1 MVRSV
6 TETTELLLSS
16 TSSQSRI
23 RRRARELKEN
33 IIQCL
38 LLFAAF
44 SSILVTFG
52 IMEVL
57 ISESF
62 KFFTNPEL
70 KKYGIDNIF
79 LDFFNVVNPQWTVL
93 FEEKHFGILTLLS
106 STLLTSFIALIV
118 AIPVGTTVA
127 IYLSEFAA
135 PALRELLKPILE
147 LLAGVPSVVFGYF
160 ALNVISPYIRS
171 FNPYIPGFN
180 RLSAG
185 IVIGIAVIP
194 IISSIAEDAMRAV
207 PNQMREGAYA
217 LGATR
222 IDTAVSVI
230 LPAAFSGI
238 VASYI
243 LGISRAV
250 GETMIVAVA
259 GGLQAIY
266 SWNPLEGAATISAY
280 IVQVTLGDVPYG
292 SLEYESIFA
301 AGLTLAVIT
310 LALNLFGFFLI
321 KRYKETY

>member
-1 MVRSV
+1 
-6 TETTELLLSS
+6 LLLSS
-16 TSSQSRI
+16 TSDQSKAK
-23 RRRARELKEN
+23 RRAREIREN
-33 IIQCL
+33 FIQGL
-38 LLFAAF
+38 LLFAAV
-44 SSILVTFG
+44 SSIFVTFG

-57 ISESF
+57 IGETF

-70 KKYGIDNIF
+70 KEVGVDNIF

-106 STLLTSFIALIV
+106 STLLTSFIALVV
-118 AIPVGTTVA
+118 AVPVGTVVA

-160 ALNVISPYIRS
+160 ALNVISPFIRS
-171 FNPYIPGFN
+171 FDQNIPGFN

-310 LALNLFGFFLI
+310 LGLNLLGFFLI

>member
-1 MVRSV
+1 MTDS
-6 TETTELLLSS
+6 TELLLSS
-16 TSSQSRI
+16 TSAPSQGKRK
-23 RRRARELKEN
+23 AREFREN
-33 IIQCL
+33 IIQAL
-38 LLFAAF
+38 LLLAAV
-44 SSILVTFG
+44 SSVLVTFG

-57 ISESF
+57 IGESF
-62 KFFTNPEL
+62 KFFINPEL
-70 KKYGIDNIF
+70 KEVGVENIWA
-79 LDFFNVVNPQWTVL
+79 DFFNIKDPQWTVL

-106 STLLTSFIALIV
+106 STILTSAIALVV
-118 AIPVGTTVA
+118 AVPLGTVIA

-135 PALRELLKPILE
+135 SSLREWLKPILE

-160 ALNVISPYIRS
+160 ALNVISPYVRS
-171 FNPYIPGFN
+171 FNENIPGFN

-185 IVIGIAVIP
+185 IVIGIAIIP

-207 PNQMREGAYA
+207 PNQMREGSYA
-217 LGATR
+217 LGSTR
-222 IDTAVSVI
+222 INTSINVV

-280 IVQVTLGDVPYG
+280 IVQVTLGDVPFG

-301 AGLTLAVIT
+301 AGLTLALLT
-310 LALNLFGFFLI
+310 LVLNLIGFFLI
-321 KRYKETY
+321 KRFKETY

>member
-1 MVRSV
+1 MR
-6 TETTELLLSS
+6 E
-16 TSSQSRI
+16 I
-23 RRRARELKEN
+23 REN
-33 IIQCL
+33 FIQGL
-38 LLFAAF
+38 LLFAAV
-44 SSILVTFG
+44 SSIFVTFG

-57 ISESF
+57 IGETF

-70 KKYGIDNIF
+70 KEVGVENIF
-79 LDFFNVVNPQWTVL
+79 LDFFNLFNPQWTVL

-106 STLLTSFIALIV
+106 STLLTSFIALVV
-118 AIPVGTTVA
+118 AIPVGTVVA

-160 ALNVISPYIRS
+160 ALNVISPFIRS
-171 FNPYIPGFN
+171 FDQNIPGFN

-222 IDTAVSVI
+222 INTAVSVI

-310 LALNLFGFFLI
+310 LSLNLVGFFLI

>member
-1 MVRSV
+1 MTDS
-6 TETTELLLSS
+6 TELLLSS
-16 TSSQSRI
+16 TSAQSR
-23 RRRARELKEN
+23 RKRKAREFREN
-33 IIQCL
+33 IIQGL
-38 LLFAAF
+38 LLFAAI
-44 SSILVTFG
+44 SSVLVTFG

-57 ISESF
+57 IGESF

-70 KKYGIDNIF
+70 KEVGVDNIF

-118 AIPVGTTVA
+118 AIPIGTIIA
-127 IYLSEFAA
+127 IYLSEFAVA
-135 PALRELLKPILE
+135 SLREWLKPILE

-160 ALNVISPYIRS
+160 ALNVISPFVRS
-171 FNPYIPGFN
+171 FNENIPGFN

-185 IVIGIAVIP
+185 LVIGIAIIP

-207 PNQMREGAYA
+207 PNQMREGSYA
-217 LGATR
+217 LGSTR
-222 IDTAVSVI
+222 INTAINVV

-280 IVQVTLGDVPYG
+280 IVQVSLGDVPYG

-310 LALNLFGFFLI
+310 LVLNLIGFFLI
-321 KRYKETY
+321 KRFKETY

>member
-1 MVRSV
+1 M
-6 TETTELLLSS
+6 TESTELLLSS
-16 TSSQSRI
+16 TSTLSQNKRKW
-23 RRRARELKEN
+23 RTFREKLIEA
-33 IIQCL
+33 L
-38 LLFAAF
+38 LLFAAV

-57 ISESF
+57 VGESW

-70 KKYGIDNIF
+70 KEVGVENIF
-79 LDFFNVVNPQWTVL
+79 LDFFNLKDPQWTVL

-106 STLLTSFIALIV
+106 STLLTSIIALVV
-118 AIPVGTTVA
+118 AIPIGTVVA
-127 IYLSEFAA
+127 IYLSEFALA
-135 PALRELLKPILE
+135 SVREWLKPILE

-160 ALNVISPYIRS
+160 ALNVISPYVRS
-171 FNPYIPGFN
+171 FNENIPGFN

-185 IVIGIAVIP
+185 LVIGIAVIP

-207 PNQMREGAYA
+207 PNQMREGSYA
-217 LGATR
+217 LGSTK
-222 IDTAVSVI
+222 INTSINVV

-266 SWNPLEGAATISAY
+266 SWNPLEGGATISAY

-301 AGLTLAVIT
+301 AGLTLAIIT
-310 LALNLFGFFLI
+310 LSLNLIGFFLI
-321 KRYKETY
+321 KRFKETY

>member
-1 MVRSV
+1 MTDS
-6 TETTELLLSS
+6 TELLLSS
-16 TSSQSRI
+16 TSAPSKGKRK
-23 RRRARELKEN
+23 AREFREN
-33 IIQCL
+33 IIQAL
-38 LLFAAF
+38 LLFAAV

-57 ISESF
+57 VGESF
-62 KFFTNPEL
+62 RFFINPEL
-70 KKYGIDNIF
+70 KEVGVENIWA
-79 LDFFNVVNPQWTVL
+79 DFFNIKDPQWTVL

-106 STLLTSFIALIV
+106 STLLTSAVALIV
-118 AIPVGTTVA
+118 AVPVGTTVA

-135 PALRELLKPILE
+135 SSLREWLKPILE

-160 ALNVISPYIRS
+160 ALNVISPYVRS
-171 FNPYIPGFN
+171 FNENIPGFN

-185 IVIGIAVIP
+185 IAIGIAIIP

-207 PNQMREGAYA
+207 PNQMREGSYA
-217 LGATR
+217 LGSTR
-222 IDTAVSVI
+222 INTAINVI

-259 GGLQAIY
+259 GGLQALY

-280 IVQVTLGDVPYG
+280 IVQVTLGDVPFG

-301 AGLTLAVIT
+301 AGLTLALIT
-310 LALNLFGFFLI
+310 LALNLIGFFLI
-321 KRYKETY
+321 KRFKETY

>member
-1 MVRSV
+1 M

-16 TSSQSRI
+16 TSVQSRAK
-23 RRRARELKEN
+23 RRAREIREN
-33 IIQCL
+33 FIQGL
-38 LLFAAF
+38 LLFAAV
-44 SSILVTFG
+44 SSIFVTFG

-57 ISESF
+57 IGESF
-62 KFFTNPEL
+62 RFFTNPEL
-70 KKYGIDNIF
+70 KEVGIDNIF
-79 LDFFNVVNPQWTVL
+79 FDFFNLVNPQWTVL

-106 STLLTSFIALIV
+106 STLLTSFIALVV
-118 AIPVGTTVA
+118 AMPVGTVVA

-135 PALRELLKPILE
+135 PAVRELLKPILE

-160 ALNVISPYIRS
+160 ALNVISPFIRS
-171 FNPYIPGFN
+171 FNQDIPGFN

-222 IDTAVSVI
+222 INTAVSVI

-310 LALNLFGFFLI
+310 LSLNLVGFFLI

>member
-1 MVRSV
+1 
-6 TETTELLLSS
+6 LLLSS
-16 TSSQSRI
+16 TSDQSKAK
-23 RRRARELKEN
+23 RRAREIREN
-33 IIQCL
+33 FIQGL
-38 LLFAAF
+38 LLFAAV
-44 SSILVTFG
+44 SSIFVTFG

-57 ISESF
+57 IGETF

-70 KKYGIDNIF
+70 KEVGVDNIF

-106 STLLTSFIALIV
+106 STLLTSFIALVV
-118 AIPVGTTVA
+118 AIPVGTVVA

-160 ALNVISPYIRS
+160 ALNVISPFIRS
-171 FNPYIPGFN
+171 FDQNIPGFN

-310 LALNLFGFFLI
+310 LGLNLLGFFLI

>member
-1 MVRSV
+1 MTDS
-6 TETTELLLSS
+6 TELLLSS
-16 TSSQSRI
+16 TSAPSKGKRK
-23 RRRARELKEN
+23 AREFREN
-33 IIQCL
+33 IIQTL
-38 LLFAAF
+38 LLFAAV
-44 SSILVTFG
+44 SSVLVTFG

-57 ISESF
+57 VGESF
-62 KFFTNPEL
+62 RFFINPEL
-70 KKYGIDNIF
+70 KEVGVENIWA
-79 LDFFNVVNPQWTVL
+79 DFFNIKDPQWTVL

-106 STLLTSFIALIV
+106 STLLTSAVALIV
-118 AIPVGTTVA
+118 AVPVGTTVA

-135 PALRELLKPILE
+135 SSLREWLKPILE

-160 ALNVISPYIRS
+160 ALNVISPYVRS
-171 FNPYIPGFN
+171 FNENIPGFN

-185 IVIGIAVIP
+185 IAIGIAIIP

-207 PNQMREGAYA
+207 PNQMREGSYA
-217 LGATR
+217 LGSTR
-222 IDTAVSVI
+222 INTAINVI

-259 GGLQAIY
+259 GGLQALY

-280 IVQVTLGDVPYG
+280 IVQVTLGDVPFG

-301 AGLTLAVIT
+301 AGLTLALIT
-310 LALNLFGFFLI
+310 LALNLIGFFLI
-321 KRYKETY
+321 KRFKETY

>member
-1 MVRSV
+1 MTDS
-6 TETTELLLSS
+6 TELLLSS
-16 TSSQSRI
+16 TSAPSKGKRK
-23 RRRARELKEN
+23 AREFREN
-33 IIQCL
+33 IIQAL
-38 LLFAAF
+38 LLFAAV

-57 ISESF
+57 VGESF
-62 KFFTNPEL
+62 KFFINPEL
-70 KKYGIDNIF
+70 KEVGVENIWA
-79 LDFFNVVNPQWTVL
+79 DFFNIKDPQWTVL

-106 STLLTSFIALIV
+106 STLLTSAIALIV
-118 AIPVGTTVA
+118 AVPVGTTVA

-135 PALRELLKPILE
+135 SSLREWLKPILE

-160 ALNVISPYIRS
+160 ALNVISPYVRS
-171 FNPYIPGFN
+171 FNENIPGFN

-185 IVIGIAVIP
+185 IAIGIAIIP

-207 PNQMREGAYA
+207 PNQMREGSYA
-217 LGATR
+217 LGSTR
-222 IDTAVSVI
+222 INTAINVI

-259 GGLQAIY
+259 GGLQALY

-280 IVQVTLGDVPYG
+280 IVQVTLGDVPFG

-301 AGLTLAVIT
+301 AGLTLALIT
-310 LALNLFGFFLI
+310 LALNLIGFFLI
-321 KRYKETY
+321 KRFKETY

>member
-1 MVRSV
+1 M
-6 TETTELLLSS
+6 SS
-16 TSSQSRI
+16 TSAPSKGKRK
-23 RRRARELKEN
+23 AREFREN
-33 IIQCL
+33 IIQTL
-38 LLFAAF
+38 LLFAAV
-44 SSILVTFG
+44 SSVLVTFG

-57 ISESF
+57 VGESF
-62 KFFTNPEL
+62 RFFINPEL
-70 KKYGIDNIF
+70 KEVGVENIWA
-79 LDFFNVVNPQWTVL
+79 DFFNIKDPQWTVL

-106 STLLTSFIALIV
+106 STLLTSAVALIV
-118 AIPVGTTVA
+118 AVPVGTTVA

-135 PALRELLKPILE
+135 SSLREWLKPILE

-160 ALNVISPYIRS
+160 ALNVISPYVRS
-171 FNPYIPGFN
+171 FNENIPGFN

-185 IVIGIAVIP
+185 IAIGIAIIP

-207 PNQMREGAYA
+207 PNQMREGSYA
-217 LGATR
+217 LGSTR
-222 IDTAVSVI
+222 INTAINVI

-259 GGLQAIY
+259 GGLQALY

-280 IVQVTLGDVPYG
+280 IVQVTLGDVPFG

-301 AGLTLAVIT
+301 AGLTLALIT
-310 LALNLFGFFLI
+310 LALNLIGFFLI
-321 KRYKETY
+321 KRFKETY